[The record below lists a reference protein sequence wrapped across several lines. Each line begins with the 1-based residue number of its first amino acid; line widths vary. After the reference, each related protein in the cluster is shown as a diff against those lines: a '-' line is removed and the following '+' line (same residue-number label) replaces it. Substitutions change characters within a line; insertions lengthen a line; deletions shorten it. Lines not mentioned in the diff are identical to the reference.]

1 MYSLLGE
8 SRFSGSLQVFNIFFR
23 APNIKLSTRRLVSE
37 EDSTFVR
44 GNSRSGN
51 YQAAQTQDKSLEEVD
66 ISLLGTNHTP
76 QQWWL
81 CAGGMLGGNAVPG
94 LTA

>member
-1 MYSLLGE
+1 MYSLLGK
-8 SRFSGSLQVFNIFFR
+8 SRSSGTFQVFNIFFR

-44 GNSRSGN
+44 RNSRFGN
-51 YQAAQTQDKSLEEVD
+51 YQAAKTPDKSLEEVD
-66 ISLLGTNHTP
+66 ISLLGANHTL
-76 QQWWL
+76 QQQWL
-81 CAGGMLGGNAVPG
+81 CAGGMLGGNAVAG